1 MTEQVEDLI
10 GWRRSDALRALVGA
24 RRLQQMVMS
33 RQKVSG
39 VMHLTATMQTSQA
52 TAKRS
57 PRMHAATAMGILRK
71 KLRTGRPWRRPWQNS

>member
-1 MTEQVEDLI
+1 MEALGTAAMEKRAIMTEQVEDLI

-39 VMHLTATMQTSQA
+39 VMH
-52 TAKRS
+52 
-57 PRMHAATAMGILRK
+57 
-71 KLRTGRPWRRPWQNS
+71 